1 MSVQG
6 RFRHGICSCAVLGEA
21 PRSLKWLRGAKVQ
34 SFAWA
39 FAAEGGPPPLLES
52 FLARLWFRFAAMNA
66 GKTSNLLQVAHNYEE
81 NGERV
86 LLLTSALDDRSG
98 KGVISSRIGL
108 RREADTYDTKT
119 DFSELLRAEDVACVL
134 IDEAQFLTVDQVHQL
149 HRWVHTRNIPV
160 MCFGLRSDFRGN
172 AFPGAAALLTLADN
186 LEEIRTACRCGK
198 KATMNIRVDERGQ
211 RVNEGAQVL
220 IGGNSSYRQ
229 VCARCFY
236 N

>member
-1 MSVQG
+1 
-6 RFRHGICSCAVLGEA
+6 
-21 PRSLKWLRGAKVQ
+21 
-34 SFAWA
+34 
-39 FAAEGGPPPLLES
+39 
-52 FLARLWFRFAAMNA
+52 MNA
-66 GKTSNLLQVAHNYEE
+66 GKTSSLLQVAHNYEE
-81 NGERV
+81 NGEHV
-86 LLLTSALDDRSG
+86 LLLTSALDDRIG

-108 RREADTYDTKT
+108 KREADTYDTKI
-119 DFSELLRAEDVACVL
+119 DFAALLRDVDVACVL

-160 MCFGLRSDFRGN
+160 MCFGLRSDFKGN

-198 KATMNIRVDERGQ
+198 KATMNIRVDEQGH

-220 IGGNSSYRQ
+220 IGGNSRYRQ